1 MEKQK
6 KYLHYLERTSGMTL
20 IELLVATTLVG
31 IVMVGAVSVDFAIH
45 SMRKTTADSSTVALQ
60 TSATM
65 LDITN
70 NLAQAVGDA
79 SDVGI
84 RIDPATPATL
94 KTWFC
99 ARQAVD
105 NDPTDGDLDNDLSL
119 YTDDTWVCY
128 WKPNLNTDA
137 NIYKCDRTAVQGP
150 GTCQAVGGTTTIGT
164 AACAAGCASFVFTY
178 TLTNNPATRQF
189 SIDVDLTNR
198 AYPLQQVNPAQPMK
212 NPEYRLSSH
221 VSPKGH
227 SY

>member
-1 MEKQK
+1 
-6 KYLHYLERTSGMTL
+6 MTL

-65 LDITN
+65 LDMTN
-70 NLAQAVGDA
+70 NVAQAVGEA
-79 SDVGI
+79 LDVGI
-84 RIDPATPATL
+84 RIDPTLPATL

-99 ARQAVD
+99 ARQAMD
-105 NDPTDGDLDNDLSL
+105 NNPADAYLDNDLNV

-128 WKPNLNTDA
+128 WKPNVNTDP
-137 NIYKCDRTAVQGP
+137 NIYKCNRTAGNGP
-150 GTCQAVGGTTTIGT
+150 GICTTSDPIIGT
-164 AACAAGCASFVFTY
+164 AACAAGCANYVFTY

-189 SIDVDLTNR
+189 FFDVNLTNR

-212 NPEYRLSSH
+212 NPEYQLYSR
-221 VSPKGH
+221 VTPKAGH